1 MLYVSSIIHGTSLDI
16 LLPLAEYRDLE
27 IFLNRGYDN
36 SEVPHQQIYDF
47 EKTFPSCKTPEFP
60 MQVMAEFSHVVDGLR
75 WLHDEL
81 IVGGDHDVY
90 CAHMDLKP
98 DNILVARDQKKCPV
112 GKWML
117 SDFGLSVFKKST
129 GELNQNAR
137 SVRDVIQKFSPRTHA
152 RRAPDTYQA
161 PEVQFREDK
170 MVGRKSDVWSMIC
183 IFSEV
188 LISTLE
194 GKESLHA
201 FRDNRISHGNDYFYC
216 VRAGDSLTAGLFQEY
231 EVKKPIIDTLDMFA
245 EKETLNAS
253 QKAWVKCGTRV
264 ILKGLTIDQERR
276 PDASKLHGYLSH
288 VIAHCLASFTGEE
301 IRCPQELLDWEQSPN
316 SGSSSP
322 GSMGG
327 GDITPPS
334 GDNPVPSSAVS
345 RQLASSYRISVEALP
360 RDHARRPRDR
370 KAIALCPQGQRV
382 GYLFADCIYVYSL
395 NNFDSSPVFVNLSP
409 GMALTHL
416 RVSGSYL
423 VAWGRSNS
431 PSSRRTVSEPTSK
444 VWIAW

>member
-36 SEVPHQQIYDF
+36 SEEPHQQIYDF
-47 EKTFPSCKTPEFP
+47 KEKFPSCITPEFP
-60 MQVMAEFSHVVDGLR
+60 IQVMAEFSHVVDGLR

-81 IVGGDHDVY
+81 TVRGDHDVY

-98 DNILVARDQKKCPV
+98 DNILVAHDQEKCPV

-137 SVRDVIQKFSPRTHA
+137 TVRDVIQRFSPRTHA

-161 PEVQFREDK
+161 PEVQLREDR
-170 MVGRKSDVWSMIC
+170 MVGRKSDVWSMTC

-194 GKESLHA
+194 GKESLHT
-201 FRDNRISHGNDYFYC
+201 FRDNRISHRNDYFYS
-216 VRAGDSLTAGLFQEY
+216 VKAGDNLVAGPFQEY
-231 EVKKPIIDTLDMFA
+231 EVKKPIIDTLDKLA
-245 EKETLNAS
+245 EKETLDES

-264 ILKGLTIDQERR
+264 ILKGLTIDQDRR
-276 PDASKLHGYLSH
+276 PDASKLHSYLSH
-288 VIAHCLASFTGEE
+288 VRAHCLASSTGEE
-301 IRCPQELLDWEQSPN
+301 IRCPHELLDREQILS
-316 SGSSSP
+316 SGVASL

-327 GDITPPS
+327 GDITPPRP
-334 GDNPVPSSAVS
+334 DNPFSSSAVS
-345 RQLASSYRISVEALP
+345 RQLESSNRISVKTWP

-395 NNFDSSPVFVNLSP
+395 NDLKSSPVVVNLSP
-409 GMALTHL
+409 GMALTQL
-416 RVSGSYL
+416 QISGPYL
-423 VAWGRSNS
+423 VAWGRSNT
-431 PSSRRTVSEPTSK
+431 PSSRRTVSELTCK